1 MSLPEG
7 WGARTNASA
16 PEGAVQI
23 ERPADWTAHTLLAK
37 YDPAVLDEGP
47 GSAVPLGWSK
57 RSAHKTLVEL
67 SQSTSATVIA
77 VAEVHDKAMSPEGSI
92 FQTSVQTLA
101 TQLEANKPRTAG
113 PSAAAAAPAAAA
125 AESAEERAA
134 LKATLDNT
142 QQMISLLANLVIKM
156 DAKLNE
162 IDQQQKLIL
171 SRLGPGPGSGDN

>member
-16 PEGAVQI
+16 TEGAVQI

-113 PSAAAAAPAAAA
+113 PSAAAAA
-125 AESAEERAA
+125 ESAEERAA

-171 SRLGPGPGSGDN
+171 SRLGPGPDSRNI